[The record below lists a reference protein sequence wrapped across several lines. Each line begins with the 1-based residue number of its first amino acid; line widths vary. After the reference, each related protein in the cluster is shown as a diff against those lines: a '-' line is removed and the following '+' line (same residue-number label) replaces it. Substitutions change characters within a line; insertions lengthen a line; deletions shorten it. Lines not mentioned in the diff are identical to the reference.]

1 MTKRSGHP
9 RRLPPLLEPVL
20 VGGLIALAACWLGVS
35 TPAWLQFL
43 HYRVFDVITAPG
55 NAASPSG
62 LPVIVDIDERSL
74 KAHGR
79 WPWPRHRVAEL
90 LERLQASEPLAIA
103 LDMVF
108 PEPEVA
114 DALGVAGSDGDRRL
128 AAALSAG
135 PAVLGFQFEFEEA
148 CEEGAC
154 LGRPLALP
162 VGTGRDAGLIRACGA
177 VCSLPGLADAA
188 RAAGFFN
195 VSPDADGLLRSV
207 PLVIEH
213 GGRLYPSLALAAWL
227 QAAGASPPTALVRD
241 AGDIRLRAGSARIPL
256 EAGGRLRLNFRGP
269 GRTYPYVSADDV
281 LTGRLA
287 PERLRGR
294 IVFVGTSAAGLKEYR
309 STPTDPLFPGVE
321 VHATVVD
328 NIVTADHPVRP
339 ACAPALELSAALLT
353 GVVTILLFR
362 RGRALRLLTALAL
375 GAGIL
380 WGGAVWAFAAG
391 RVLVSPV
398 LPLLVLVAEFS
409 GLSLLRFWSE
419 ERRAR
424 ERARELVLA
433 QEAIIECMASLTE
446 TRDPETGGHIQ
457 RTQHYVRILA
467 RALGR
472 TGQGGAA
479 LSDEA
484 IDLLYKS
491 APLHD
496 IGKVGV
502 PDRILLKPG
511 RLDADEFEIMK
522 QHTLYGHDA
531 IRTAMRKLANGSF
544 LQTACDIAIAHHER
558 WDGRGYPRGL
568 RGEEIPL
575 AGRLMALADTYDAL
589 ISRRVYKPPMTHDA
603 AVDIILE
610 SSGSQ
615 FDPALV
621 QTFLAVAEEFRRV
634 AREYADSVED
644 EKVPGTPPQAVRVPA
659 RVAPRGGCGTA
670 SPA

>member
-1 MTKRSGHP
+1 
-9 RRLPPLLEPVL
+9 

-55 NAASPSG
+55 NPAIPSG

-79 WPWPRHRVAEL
+79 WPWPRDRVADL
-90 LERLQASEPLAIA
+90 IERLQASAPLAIA

-108 PEPEVA
+108 PEPEA
-114 DALGVAGSDGDRRL
+114 AGGAAGSDGDRRL
-128 AAALSAG
+128 AAALSASRV
-135 PAVLGFQFEFEEA
+135 VLGFQFEFEGA
-148 CEEGAC
+148 CEKGAC

-162 VGTGRDAGLIRACGA
+162 QGAGRDAGLIRACGA
-177 VCSLPGLADAA
+177 ACSLPGLADAA
-188 RAAGFFN
+188 RAGGFFN
-195 VSPDADGLLRSV
+195 VAPDPDGLLRSV

-213 GGRLYPSLALAAWL
+213 DGRLYPSLALAVWL
-227 QAAGASPPTALVRD
+227 EAVGASPSALVRH
-241 AGDIRLRAGSARIPL
+241 AGDIHLRVGSARVPL
-256 EAGGRLRLNFRGP
+256 ESGGRLRLGFRGP
-269 GRTYPYVSADDV
+269 GRRYPYVSADDV
-281 LTGRLA
+281 LTGRVA

-294 IVFVGTSAAGLKEYR
+294 IVFVGTSAVGLKEYR

-328 NIVTADHPVRP
+328 NIMTGEHPVRP
-339 ACAPALELSAALLT
+339 AYAPALELAAALLT
-353 GVVTILLFR
+353 GMITVVLFG
-362 RGRALRLLTALAL
+362 RGRALRLLSALAL
-375 GAGIL
+375 GAWIL
-380 WGGAVWAFAAG
+380 WGGAVWAFAAE
-391 RVLVSPV
+391 RVLLSPV

-419 ERRAR
+419 ERRGR
-424 ERARELVLA
+424 ERARELALA

-446 TRDPETGGHIQ
+446 TRDPETGGHIK

-472 TGQGGAA
+472 TRQGGAA
-479 LSDEA
+479 TLSEDA

-502 PDRILLKPG
+502 PDHILLKPG
-511 RLDADEFEIMK
+511 RLDADEFELMK
-522 QHTLYGHDA
+522 RHTVYGHDA
-531 IRTAMRKLANGSF
+531 ICAAMRKLANGSF
-544 LQTACDIAIAHHER
+544 LQTACDIAISHHER

-568 RGEEIPL
+568 RGEDIPL

-603 AVDIILE
+603 AVGIILE

-621 QTFLAVAEEFRRV
+621 ETFLAVAEEFRRV
-634 AREYADSVED
+634 AEEYADRMDD
-644 EKVPGTPPQAVRVPA
+644 ERAFETPSHAACVSAP
-659 RVAPRGGCGTA
+659 VAPRARRGTA